1 MTTTINADNVTGG
14 AIVTG
19 DASGQLGLQAA
30 GVTKLTVSSSGV
42 TLASALPIASG
53 GTGTTST
60 TFANL
65 TTNVTGTLPIANGG
79 TNSTAT
85 PTAGGAGYGT
95 GTAHAYTAAGTS
107 GQLLQSNGASAPTWV
122 TASSGAMTLLSTVTA
137 SNSATVDIE
146 TTFSS
151 TYDQYMLV
159 GTDINTQPTGNE
171 SLTCRLKIGGSYIT
185 TATYFYH
192 NDVSNSSSALY
203 VGAASSPGGVNRI
216 SITPDMGA
224 TAGDSMSFVMFVH
237 GPANTTFSKFVEWVG
252 RFRNSGDN
260 YAKAYG
266 QGGNTGTGAL
276 TGVRFLTASG
286 SVITSGKFR
295 LYGIANS

>member
-42 TLASALPIASG
+42 TLATPLPVASG
-53 GTGTTST
+53 GTGGS
-60 TFANL
+60 
-65 TTNVTGTLPIANGG
+65 
-79 TNSTAT
+79 AT
-85 PTAGGAGYGT
+85 PTAGGIVYGT
-95 GTAHAYTAAGTS
+95 GTVQAVTAAGTA
-107 GQLLQSNGASAPTWV
+107 GQYLQSNAGSAPSWV

-137 SNSATVDIE
+137 SNSATVDVE

-171 SLTCRLKIGGSYIT
+171 TLLCRLKIGGSYLT
-185 TATYFYH
+185 TSTYYYH
-192 NDVSNSSSALY
+192 TDISSSGSTAY
-203 VGAASSPGGVNRI
+203 TGIVGNPVGTIAMTGS
-216 SITPDMGA
+216 MGA
-224 TAGDSMSFVMFVH
+224 TAGDSSSFVMFIH
-237 GPANTTFSKFVEWVG
+237 GPSNTTFSKVVEWIG
-252 RFRNSGDN
+252 RYRTAADN
-260 YAKAYG
+260 YAKTYG
-266 QGGNTGTGAL
+266 QGGNSGTDAL
-276 TGVRFLTASG
+276 TGVRFYVQG
-286 SVITSGKFR
+286 GNVITSGKFR

>member
-1 MTTTINADNVTGG
+1 MSFITSPGVIVPPLTAGGVAYGTGG
-14 AIVTG
+14 QAKVNSAGT
-19 DASGQLGLQAA
+19 AGQFLQSAGA
-30 GVTKLTVSSSGV
+30 GVPVWA
-42 TLASALPIASG
+42 TL
-53 GTGTTST
+53 
-60 TFANL
+60 
-65 TTNVTGTLPIANGG
+65 
-79 TNSTAT
+79 AT
-85 PTAGGAGYGT
+85 PT
-95 GTAHAYTAAGTS
+95 
-107 GQLLQSNGASAPTWV
+107 
-122 TASSGAMTLLSTVTA
+122 SGATLLSTVTA

-146 TTFSS
+146 TTFNS
-151 TYDQYMLV
+151 TYDQYMLI

-171 SLTCRLKIGGSYIT
+171 SLTCRLKIGGSYIAN
-185 TATYFYH
+185 ATYFYH
-192 NDVSNSSSALY
+192 NDVSNSSSVLY
-203 VGAASSPGGVNRI
+203 IGAASSLGGVNRI

-252 RFRNSGDN
+252 RFRNAGDN

-295 LYGIANS
+295 LYGLANS